1 MIGRIPFSQKQYI
14 RLLWIVLLL
23 NAVGMTLK
31 TIWIPLTN
39 DQLGYTLAETLMNY
53 GFGFN
58 RRALVGNFFI
68 LFQNRSLLLA
78 LITLAYSLCLLS
90 PLVLIFFLRS
100 GKEAAWSLIGA
111 YLIFFSPF
119 GIALYLKDPLAIR
132 KELFFYLFFLGLVA
146 YDVRSWPG
154 NVAFILIGALVHD
167 SFFFLFLPFLLGYHW
182 LNQTATRQQRG
193 LYFAVGT
200 IATLLL
206 STLSGNSRT
215 ITEQFVEQYV
225 ALGFNRHQF
234 AAFAYFQKLPFWTNI
249 NNARVHLTG
258 MNPFLYLLLYVGQ
271 FGALYGLLRLFNIT
285 LTYQNRGRLLFA
297 ICGIGFMAVLL
308 SLIAM
313 DYGRWLAMAFG
324 CSLLLISSQIQ
335 SVDIPSHHKS
345 MVVRV
350 AVGFLSVLLLL
361 VIRIPHFTDL
371 AFIPTEW
378 FTVQKAF
385 ILAGLVLAA
394 LLVVL
399 TPAWGRAFSE
409 KGGSVGEKMS

>member
-1 MIGRIPFSQKQYI
+1 MIGRIPFSQQQYA
-14 RLLWIVLLL
+14 RLWLVVLLFT
-23 NAVGMTLK
+23 AVGMSLK
-31 TIWIPLTN
+31 TIWIPLTH

-53 GFGFN
+53 RFGFN

-68 LFQNRSLLLA
+68 LFQNQSILLA

-90 PLVLIFFLRS
+90 PLVLMWSLRS

-132 KELFFYLFFLGLVA
+132 KELFFYLFFLGLVT
-146 YDVRSWPG
+146 YDIRSWPG
-154 NVAFILIGALVHD
+154 NVAFIVIGALIHD

-182 LNQTATRQQRG
+182 LNQTATRYQLG

-200 IATLLL
+200 VVTLLL
-206 STLSGNSRT
+206 STLSGNSRA

-234 AAFAYFQKLPFWTNI
+234 DGFAYFQKLPFWANI

-258 MNPFLYLLLYVGQ
+258 LNPFLYLFLYVAQ
-271 FGALYGLLRLFNIT
+271 FGALHGLFRLFNIT
-285 LTYQNRGRLLFA
+285 LTFQNPGQLLLA
-297 ICGIGFMAVLL
+297 IGGIGFMAVLL

-335 SVDIPSHHKS
+335 SVAIPAHRKP
-345 MVVRV
+345 MRIRF

-361 VIRIPHFTDL
+361 VIRIPHFTDI
-371 AFIPTEW
+371 AFNPTEW

-385 ILAGLVLAA
+385 ILAGLFLAA
-394 LLVVL
+394 LLVTL
-399 TPAWGRAFSE
+399 TPGGGGAFSE
-409 KGGSVGEKMS
+409 KGGFTGG